1 MMTKALLLKDLP
13 GLGPKSQQMLV
24 EAGIDSVETLRTLG
38 PISAFMQV
46 KRYQAQLD
54 QPKNASLNL
63 LYALVG
69 AVEGEHWLSVAQEQK
84 AQLIMQL
91 EGYAELEKLFQQEG
105 KKL

>member
-1 MMTKALLLKDLP
+1 MAASQQLKDLP

-24 EAGIDSVETLRTLG
+24 EAGIDSVDTLKHLG
-38 PISAFMQV
+38 AIAAFMQV
-46 KRYQAQLD
+46 KRYQAELD
-54 QPKNASLNL
+54 PPKNASLNL

-69 AVEGEHWLSVAQEQK
+69 AIEGEHWLSVAQEQK

-91 EGYAELEKLFQQEG
+91 DGYEVLAKLFQEEG